1 MKKLTLLCLTF
12 LSLTLSAQI
21 KKPSTYFSKELN
33 NENRSPSGHIRC
45 ASVEYEELLRKNDS
59 KRLNDQEFEN
69 WIAPLIK
76 KYKNSESYRS
86 ENGGI
91 ITIPVV
97 VHVIHNGDA
106 YGSNENISDEQ
117 VESQITV
124 LNQDF
129 RRLAGTPGFGIGV
142 DTQIQFTLAKAD
154 PNGNPTNGIDRINLC
169 RTDWNAGTSNATLTL
184 VNTEIKPQ
192 TIWNPDDYLNMW
204 SVNFGSL
211 DLLGYA
217 QFPSSSGLG
226 GLNASGGAA
235 NTDGVVSNYGTFGS
249 RTIYPSGNYVG
260 TQYDKGRTM
269 THEVGHWVGL
279 RHLWGDGDCTVD
291 DFCADTPNC
300 SGDYYAG
307 AATGGCIA
315 PTQCSGTRQI
325 QNYMDYSD
333 DSCMSIYTQNQK
345 DRMVTVFNN
354 SPRRLSLRTSTK
366 DLAITLFA
374 NDAEVKIENGC
385 NITEATCSN
394 PNPSSPAKIIS
405 LYNRGTSTLTS
416 ASITY
421 NIDNG
426 TNYVN
431 NWTGS
436 LAPNKFAYITLS
448 NTAVSGTLNVSIT
461 AVNGSTDQRASNNT
475 ASKSF
480 SNSINNFN
488 YTTFTFDLI
497 GDPFGSETTWELTNQ
512 SGGVLYSGGPY
523 TDQSSAG
530 TQALVTNQTWNL
542 PANGCYTFTISD
554 SYGDGMA
561 GSSTGGI
568 PNNDE
573 GSWTIKA
580 NSGTVTIGSGGD
592 NFGSSE
598 SFYFSNN
605 ILSSNTF
612 NPLEKITLY
621 PNPTNKF
628 LNINIPNELESPLN
642 YEIYNNLGQI
652 IKFSNTISSDLQV
665 NTSELS
671 NGIYFLK
678 LNFENATKTLRFIKN

>member
-12 LSLTLSAQI
+12 LSLNLNAQI
-21 KKPSTYFSKELN
+21 RKTSTHFSKELN
-33 NENRSPSGHIRC
+33 NGNLSPSGHIRC

-86 ENGGI
+86 ETGGI

-129 RRLAGTPGFGIGV
+129 RRLAGTPGFGIGI

-184 VNTEIKPQ
+184 VNTEVKPQ

-211 DLLGYA
+211 GLLGYA

-249 RTIYPSGNYVG
+249 RTIYPSGNYEG

-366 DLAITLFA
+366 DLAIALFA
-374 NDAEVKIENGC
+374 NDAEVKIENVC
-385 NITEATCSN
+385 NITEPTCAT
-394 PNPSSPAKIIS
+394 PNPTSAAKS
-405 LYNRGTSTLTS
+405 VLLYNRGTSNLTS
-416 ASITY
+416 AVLSY
-421 NIDNG
+421 NINGG
-426 TNYVN
+426 TNYN
-431 NWTGS
+431 QNWTGN
-436 LAPNKFAYITLS
+436 LAPNKYAVITLT
-448 NTAVSGTLNVSIT
+448 NTTINGILNVTINS
-461 AVNGSTDQRASNNT
+461 ANGVTDQRASNNT
-475 ASKSF
+475 DSKSF
-480 SNSINNFN
+480 GTSLSFANATS
-488 YTTFTFDLI
+488 FTFNLV
-497 GDPFGSETTWELTNQ
+497 GDSYGSETTWTLKNQ
-512 SGGVLYSGGPY
+512 AGTILYSGGPY
-523 TDQSSAG
+523 GDVTSG
-530 TQALVTNQTWNL
+530 TQILVNNQTWNL
-542 PANGCYTFTISD
+542 PSNGCYYLTVND
-554 SYGDGMA
+554 SYGDGLYD
-561 GSSTGGI
+561 GVSQGYY
-568 PNNDE
+568 
-573 GSWTIKA
+573 
-580 NSGTVTIGSGGD
+580 TVTASTNTVVDVSDFVESGNPANTLVSRVSYFTNNSTLSTD
-592 NFGSSE
+592 NFSS
-598 SFYFSNN
+598 
-605 ILSSNTF
+605 
-612 NPLEKITLY
+612 LEDINLY
-621 PNPTNKF
+621 PNPTKDI
-628 LNINIPNELESPLN
+628 LNISIPQELGNTTE
-642 YEIYNNLGQI
+642 YEIYNNLGQVV
-652 IKFSNTISSDLQV
+652 KFNRSINSDFTISA
-665 NTSELS
+665 SEFS